1 VSHQTIVRAAVL
13 IDTIKG
19 ATAGITSSGDVL
31 VFRSSD
37 YDNKG
42 NVTGPTAKVGT
53 GDATFTALQLSYNEG
68 FTMSKFEYGRLRLKA
83 ARAFA
88 KLSISAKPVSRAG
101 NVARCAI
108 CGWRID
114 DTGDHA
120 PQPDPLGLLGDVCV
134 WCWRTRADRA
144 VAAGREVCARHGGT
158 TWRGGYCDRWAT
170 GRSSGPCIVH
180 RLRLR
185 RRETIECEDLS

>member
-1 VSHQTIVRAAVL
+1 VSYDEHVFRDARTALRAVRAGCPVRVGPLVL
-13 IDTIKG
+13 AEMEEFDRRCPYYCDGSQHGVAAYLEGLVARTG
-19 ATAGITSSGDVL
+19 LSLERVSYTWRTTPSLLRFLAALSG
-31 VFRSSD
+31 
-37 YDNKG
+37 
-42 NVTGPTAKVGT
+42 
-53 GDATFTALQLSYNEG
+53 
-68 FTMSKFEYGRLRLKA
+68 
-83 ARAFA
+83 
-88 KLSISAKPVSRAG
+88 AKPVSRAG